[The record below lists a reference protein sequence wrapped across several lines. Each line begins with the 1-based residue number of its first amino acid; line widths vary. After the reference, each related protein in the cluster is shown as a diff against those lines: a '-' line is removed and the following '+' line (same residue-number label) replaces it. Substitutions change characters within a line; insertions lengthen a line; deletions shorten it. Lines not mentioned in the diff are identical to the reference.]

1 MIAEKEKFLSISH
14 KIFSE
19 FYSHLL
25 QDYHAATFLNSPF
38 TIEKLIKAQSE
49 VLYEV
54 LKLIQEKDEVCQ
66 RPFSEQESDCECS
79 LDSTSM
85 PRPKC
90 DDTALKTAEIELET
104 IARRHYQL
112 GISRDTMFYSID
124 YYIDLLKLHQE
135 ELGLESTTIMRL
147 KEMLDKTTA
156 YAYIEGMIDH
166 AINFIINGDNIH
178 TYSKYDSFFKEG
190 IKNKLEALQKAFKE
204 ASEENLKAEIQS
216 HIDCKV
222 GQVLHGL
229 GLDIMSFGAEAIRV
243 KTIEIHKDVH
253 NYMNQLIGYYLSKD
267 YRKAVS
273 ISN

>member
-19 FYSHLL
+19 FYSHFL
-25 QDYHAATFLNSPF
+25 QDYHAAAFFNSPF

-54 LKLIQEKDEVCQ
+54 LKLIQENNGDDE
-66 RPFSEQESDCECS
+66 
-79 LDSTSM
+79 
-85 PRPKC
+85 
-90 DDTALKTAEIELET
+90 TAEVELET

-112 GISRDTMFYSID
+112 GISRDTMFDSID

-156 YAYIEGMIDH
+156 DAYIEGMIDH

-178 TYSKYDSFFKEG
+178 TYSNYDSFFKEG

-204 ASEENLKAEIQS
+204 ASEEHLKAEMQS
-216 HIDCKV
+216 HIDAK
-222 GQVLHGL
+222 
-229 GLDIMSFGAEAIRV
+229 
-243 KTIEIHKDVH
+243 
-253 NYMNQLIGYYLSKD
+253 
-267 YRKAVS
+267 
-273 ISN
+273 